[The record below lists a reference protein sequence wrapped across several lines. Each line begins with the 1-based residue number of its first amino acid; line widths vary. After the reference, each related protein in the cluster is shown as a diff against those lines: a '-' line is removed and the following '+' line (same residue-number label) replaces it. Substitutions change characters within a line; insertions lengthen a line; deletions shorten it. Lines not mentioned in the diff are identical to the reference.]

1 VHKNLRVSET
11 LAYRRH
17 LLIARVNL
25 VAVKGDTKG
34 RDIDHRLS
42 FTFTF
47 NGRPVEAYEGD
58 SVASALVRAGIF
70 VFSRS
75 LKFHRPR
82 GVHCGAG
89 RCYSCAM
96 RVNGVPGVRTCST
109 RAERGMVVE
118 TEGGFPTMDTDLLSL
133 TDHMFR
139 RQFDYHSRF
148 IRPRFMTPFYQKI
161 VRRMTSPRRLPDD
174 PKEFSPFES
183 IDADILIVGHGVSGA
198 AATDRLRSLG
208 LSPVV
213 TDRHGTD
220 VFPPAFAFGL
230 YEDGRM
236 GLLSETGGMLVKAR
250 AVLLATGRVE
260 TGLDVPN
267 ADLPGVML
275 PEAIEHFVSRGVR
288 PGEEAVVIG
297 DGELR
302 AETIELL
309 EHSGCRVVGEIR
321 DYRKVLRIVG
331 GGRVRGVESAGSD
344 GRKRKRRC
352 DLVVLL
358 GPLVPYVPLAQQAGV
373 DLRAVGDFWCIGVD
387 GSGNTSVVGVFG
399 SGGAAGFVGERERAA
414 SGVRAAD
421 RIARFLEA
429 R

>member
-1 VHKNLRVSET
+1 
-11 LAYRRH
+11 
-17 LLIARVNL
+17 
-25 VAVKGDTKG
+25 
-34 RDIDHRLS
+34 LS
-42 FTFTF
+42 FMFTF

-58 SVASALVRAGIF
+58 SVASALARAGIS

-75 LKFHRPR
+75 MKFHRPR
-82 GVHCGAG
+82 GIHCGAG

-109 RAERGMVVE
+109 RAESGMVVE
-118 TEGGFPTMDTDLLSL
+118 TEGGFPTMNTDLLSFA
-133 TDHMFR
+133 DHMFR

-148 IRPRFMTPFYQKI
+148 IRPRFLTPFYQKI
-161 VRRMTSPRRLPDD
+161 VRRMASPRRLPDEPD
-174 PKEFSPFES
+174 EFNPFES
-183 IDADILIVGHGVSGA
+183 MDADILIVGHGVSGV

-208 LSPVV
+208 FSPIV

-220 VFPPAFAFGL
+220 CFPPAVAFGL

-275 PEAIEHFVSRGVR
+275 PEAIEHLVSRGVR
-288 PGEEAVVIG
+288 PGEKAILIG

-302 AETIELL
+302 AETVALL
-309 EHSGCRVVGEIR
+309 EESGCRVVEEIR
-321 DYRKVLRIVG
+321 DHKKVLRILG
-331 GGRVRGVESAGSD
+331 GRRVRGVESADAD
-344 GRKRKRRC
+344 GRKKERRC

-358 GPLVPYVPLAQQAGV
+358 GPLVPYVSLAQQAGV
-373 DLRAVGDFWCIGVD
+373 DLRSSGEFWCIGVD
-387 GSGNTSVVGVFG
+387 ESGHTSVAGVFG
-399 SGGAAGFVGERERAA
+399 SGSAAGFVGERERAA

-421 RIARFLEA
+421 SIARFLEA